1 MENKPFKTI
10 VLKKEVVSNLNDNQM
25 NVMWGGRAIS
35 YESLDNDFCNSV
47 NLCCTVF
54 ADCNSKNGCNTYTC
68 VTICYG
74 QPDCNVPT
82 RIPACN
88 L

>member
-35 YESLDNDFCNSV
+35 YESLFQEWCNTV
-47 NLCCTVF
+47 EVCCTLF
-54 ADCNSKNGCNTYTC
+54 ADCTDKTYT
-68 VTICYG
+68 
-74 QPDCNVPT
+74 DT
-82 RIPACN
+82 RTFVAQSCFPVCPGA
-88 L
+88 